1 MPNEDR
7 LYYSH
12 HLNPRVAVAVARY
25 LQAPL
30 RFVRADPMGRDQA
43 AFRAINPNT
52 RVPVLVEQA
61 LTLWETDAIAMRL
74 AGRFLPAFWPQERRE
89 EVMMWVSWSAHHF
102 TRWAGV
108 LYFERIV
115 VPRYFARAPD
125 AAAVAEAEAELKPF
139 TAVLEDALAGRRWLV
154 GDAPTYADFRVSS
167 VLPFAAQAGIAL
179 DAFPEVRAWHARL
192 EEIEAWR
199 DPFAGLD

>member
-1 MPNEDR
+1 MSMAYDASP
-7 LYYSH
+7 LS
-12 HLNPRVAVAVARY
+12 VAIPETAS
-25 LQAPL
+25 QE
-30 RFVRADPMGRDQA
+30 
-43 AFRAINPNT
+43 
-52 RVPVLVEQA
+52 LV
-61 LTLWETDAIAMRL
+61 RL
-74 AGRFLPAFWPQERRE
+74 AERSVDYHRMAKALDWLAE
-89 EVMMWVSWSAHHF
+89 RWSDHPSLDEAAQAVGLSPFHFQRIF

-115 VPRYFARAPD
+115 VPRCFARAPD
-125 AAAVAEAEAELKPF
+125 AAAVAEAEAELQPF